1 MRIEQMSRLLP
12 GEVGTVSCIFDREVQ
27 AAGLTADSAEDTVQE
42 RSAMP
47 VRVRQEAMPVRR
59 LPRCVDLFRFFRSL
73 QLRSFYALLNLFLW
87 KRNFFIGSC
96 SYWARVQNKLCHLTP
111 APSSVTAFVYS
122 QVQHS
127 KVMFVWKGGRLL
139 GSDPHRARVTPS
151 SGQRQ
156 DLQPN
161 WYDFRRSC
169 WRRCLLCFK
178 SDDKSRRKK
187 PSRKLGTSDVS
198 RTT

>member
-73 QLRSFYALLNLFLW
+73 QLRSFYASFKFVFMETKLF
-87 KRNFFIGSC
+87 
-96 SYWARVQNKLCHLTP
+96 
-111 APSSVTAFVYS
+111 
-122 QVQHS
+122 
-127 KVMFVWKGGRLL
+127 
-139 GSDPHRARVTPS
+139 HR
-151 SGQRQ
+151 
-156 DLQPN
+156 
-161 WYDFRRSC
+161 
-169 WRRCLLCFK
+169 
-178 SDDKSRRKK
+178 
-187 PSRKLGTSDVS
+187 
-198 RTT
+198 